1 MRSTARIGRLS
12 WLCDRRGR
20 FSMMISLAHAASVLC
35 PPHDDGRHFVQG
47 DLGAGTRWG
56 QRGRGKKGAV
66 FCVFTV
72 SFGSTSSG
80 SEGGTLGR
88 RDASM
93 CRVEKLQEWNSHVP
107 DSVGSR
113 KMQNLRWDFV
123 QNVIIRPRKTLAP
136 AKGGAGGVG
145 MTPPNWNRQLWRHQ
159 CRSHFPANPDGPVR
173 GLRRLTASGGELVFW
188 DLACHSTA
196 FKHCR
201 VQTID
206 TPAVA
211 LPRFHLCIVVA
222 PISVICQPRTAAESK
237 LERCARQLC
246 ITYIAVAPPLSSKER
261 GLLDPK
267 TKRQNLTRPQ
277 PVTAAKTP
285 FPQRSSRRP
294 PAPTPTALQKQD
306 STLHPFLSRPPHRT
320 TKPLSVPLPVRQPA
334 SQPLVHA

>member
-1 MRSTARIGRLS
+1 MAGI
-12 WLCDRRGR
+12 LCKAIWVLAPVGDRGE
-20 FSMMISLAHAASVLC
+20 
-35 PPHDDGRHFVQG
+35 GK
-47 DLGAGTRWG
+47 
-56 QRGRGKKGAV
+56 KKGAV
-66 FCVFTV
+66 FCVSLRFH
-72 SFGSTSSG
+72 SGSTSSG

-159 CRSHFPANPDGPVR
+159 CRSHSPANPDGPVR

-188 DLACHSTA
+188 D
-196 FKHCR
+196 
-201 VQTID
+201 QTID

-237 LERCARQLC
+237 IERCARQLC
-246 ITYIAVAPPLSSKER
+246 ITYTAVAPPLSSKER
-261 GLLDPK
+261 
-267 TKRQNLTRPQ
+267 
-277 PVTAAKTP
+277 A
-285 FPQRSSRRP
+285 SS
-294 PAPTPTALQKQD
+294 TQKQKGK
-306 STLHPFLSRPPHRT
+306 T
-320 TKPLSVPLPVRQPA
+320 
-334 SQPLVHA
+334 